1 MYNITHVDNI
11 PSGKGERG
19 LNFTEPQTTD
29 LYAWLTGSHPSLLAG
44 CVTELEDL
52 AELRYS

>member
-1 MYNITHVDNI
+1 MYNITHVDSI

-29 LYAWLTGSHPSLLAG
+29 LYAWLTGSHPSLLAD
-44 CVTELEDL
+44 CVTEMEDL